1 MKRIM
6 RKLKNTAGFTL
17 AEMLL
22 TVVILL
28 LASGVVATGMP
39 AAVNAYRNA
48 IDAANAQVLLSTT
61 VNALRDELS
70 TARDV
75 QVSGKTITYTG
86 TDTGS
91 RSTIDLS
98 SSPFTI
104 QEYVGQST
112 SYEFL
117 DGDTLQAPPA
127 SSHPLVPEA
136 MAKTTKNGSLMTVE
150 LDPSGGVV
158 LSNDVITIT
167 GLTVKREG
175 TVLARMPA
183 GTDLTIRV
191 FTVQP

>member
-1 MKRIM
+1 MKRII

-117 DGDTLQAPPA
+117 EGDTLQAPPA

-150 LDPSGGVV
+150 VDSISPPSDG
-158 LSNDVITIT
+158 VITIT

-183 GTDLTIRV
+183 GTELTIRV

>member
-1 MKRIM
+1 
-6 RKLKNTAGFTL
+6 
-17 AEMLL
+17 
-22 TVVILL
+22 
-28 LASGVVATGMP
+28 MP
-39 AAVNAYRNA
+39 AAVSAYRNA

-61 VNALRDELS
+61 VNALRNELS

-75 QVSGKTITYTG
+75 QVSGTTITYTG
-86 TDTGS
+86 ADTGS

-127 SSHPLVPEA
+127 SSHLLVPEA

-150 LDPSGGVV
+150 LGSSGGVA
-158 LSNDVITIT
+158 LSNDIITIT
-167 GLTVKREG
+167 GLTVKRDG
-175 TVLARMPA
+175 TVIARMPA

>member
-1 MKRIM
+1 MKRII

-136 MAKTTKNGSLMTVE
+136 MAKTTKNGSLTATASSRSR
-150 LDPSGGVV
+150 D
-158 LSNDVITIT
+158 
-167 GLTVKREG
+167 
-175 TVLARMPA
+175 
-183 GTDLTIRV
+183 
-191 FTVQP
+191 

>member
-1 MKRIM
+1 MKRII

-17 AEMLL
+17 AETLL

-28 LASGVVATGMP
+28 LVSGVVATGMP

-61 VNALRDELS
+61 VNALRNELS

-75 QVSGKTITYTG
+75 QVSGTTITYTG
-86 TDTGS
+86 ADTGS

-150 LDPSGGVV
+150 LGSSGGVA

-167 GLTVKREG
+167 GLTVKRDG
-175 TVLARMPA
+175 MVLVRMPA

-191 FTVQP
+191 FTV

>member
-1 MKRIM
+1 M

-127 SSHPLVPEA
+127 SSHLLVPEA

>member
-1 MKRIM
+1 M

-17 AEMLL
+17 AETLL

-61 VNALRDELS
+61 VNALRNELS

-75 QVSGKTITYTG
+75 QVSGTTITYTG
-86 TDTGS
+86 ADTGS

-150 LDPSGGVV
+150 LGSSGGVA
-158 LSNDVITIT
+158 LSNDIITIT
-167 GLTVKREG
+167 GLTVKRDG
-175 TVLARMPA
+175 TVIARMPA

>member
-150 LDPSGGVV
+150 VDSISPPNSDG
-158 LSNDVITIT
+158 VITIT

-175 TVLARMPA
+175 TVIARMPA

>member
-1 MKRIM
+1 M